1 MAARTFE
8 VVSGEVLNGLEMSFE
23 VCAGD
28 VGVVGSGFQIVAGAF
43 EVGQIAPLSRT
54 PDAKPRRAKP
64 QHAYQQ

>member
-28 VGVVGSGFQIVAGAF
+28 VGVVGSGLQIVAGAL
-43 EVGQIAPLSRT
+43 EVG
-54 PDAKPRRAKP
+54 
-64 QHAYQQ
+64 